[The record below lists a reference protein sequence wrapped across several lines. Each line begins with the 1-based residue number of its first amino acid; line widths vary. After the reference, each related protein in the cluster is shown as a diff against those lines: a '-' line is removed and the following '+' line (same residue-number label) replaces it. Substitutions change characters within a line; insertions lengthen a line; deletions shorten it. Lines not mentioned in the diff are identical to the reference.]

1 MASQKRRGSERI
13 SSQGEARERG
23 RCLKIRLWD
32 RNAARRFSLSLSL
45 SRIRSQLRLAR
56 SVADDHK
63 SLPSASRVKLPL
75 QSYRSCRSFVPRRRR
90 VLRVSRVSFAQ
101 DSKIESG
108 EGEGSCSRAR
118 EMMRPSVD
126 ARSRIR
132 CHLGDIRA
140 ICRASRASKSI
151 ISSDTPA

>member
-32 RNAARRFSLSLSL
+32 RNAARLSLSL
-45 SRIRSQLRLAR
+45 WRIRSQLRLAR

-75 QSYRSCRSFVPRRRR
+75 QSYRSCRASPPPPPPRPSCF
-90 VLRVSRVSFAQ
+90 SRVARLGFEDRVGGEEFERSC
-101 DSKIESG
+101 DHPSIMRDRESLVY
-108 EGEGSCSRAR
+108 
-118 EMMRPSVD
+118 RP
-126 ARSRIR
+126 
-132 CHLGDIRA
+132 GDIRA
-140 ICRASRASKSI
+140 GKSI
-151 ISSDTPA
+151 ISSA